1 MKVYIQLEI
10 MLYTSVLLTL
20 CLNYIFNSITLIRLA
35 KIEQSQFFS
44 TNCKLNDKLSIVQSV
59 YF

>member
-1 MKVYIQLEI
+1 

-20 CLNYIFNSITLIRLA
+20 CLNYIFNGITLIWLA
-35 KIEQSQFFS
+35 KTEQSQFFS

-59 YF
+59 YFWLWNMLF

>member
-1 MKVYIQLEI
+1 

-20 CLNYIFNSITLIRLA
+20 CLNYIFNGITLIRLA

>member
-1 MKVYIQLEI
+1 

-20 CLNYIFNSITLIRLA
+20 CLNYIFNGITLIRLA
-35 KIEQSQFFS
+35 KTEQSQFFS